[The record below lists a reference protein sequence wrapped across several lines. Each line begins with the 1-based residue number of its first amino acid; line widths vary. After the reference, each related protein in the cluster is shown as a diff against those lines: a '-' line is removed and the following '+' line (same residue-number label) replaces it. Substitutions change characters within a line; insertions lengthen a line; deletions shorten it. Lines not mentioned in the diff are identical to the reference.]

1 MRTVPTKSLALFA
14 SCVALLL
21 PNPSGAQND
30 VDLDQLTQEHVAYA
44 LNAELDDVY
53 ERLNANQLHDLNNIF
68 NAIMHAL
75 SDAGDDHS
83 EQTIDMEDL
92 VEEMQEAGLSLGDVV
107 AGAVQRADEYSANGR
122 WGIVP
127 VLRQD
132 RQRESPSPGFAALNL
147 AVQNTQSDL
156 TQVIQSTRPRRLPPP
171 PPRRTFP

>member
-68 NAIMHAL
+68 HPLLLHVQMYKRAKDPAARFVR
-75 SDAGDDHS
+75 S
-83 EQTIDMEDL
+83 MEMMERVL
-92 VEEMQEAGLSLGDVV
+92 KHGIETVE
-107 AGAVQRADEYSANGR
+107 R
-122 WGIVP
+122 
-127 VLRQD
+127 LRD
-132 RQRESPSPGFAALNL
+132 FSRQA
-147 AVQNTQSDL
+147 
-156 TQVIQSTRPRRLPPP
+156 PR
-171 PPRRTFP
+171 